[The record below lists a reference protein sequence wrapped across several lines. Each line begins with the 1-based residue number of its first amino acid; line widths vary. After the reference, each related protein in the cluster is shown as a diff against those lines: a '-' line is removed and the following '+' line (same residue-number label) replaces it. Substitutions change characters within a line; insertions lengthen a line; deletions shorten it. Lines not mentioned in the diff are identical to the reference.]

1 MLETEVGALEMVGA
15 EGRGRKLVLGQVE

>member
-1 MLETEVGALEMVGA
+1 MLETEVGALEKVGA